1 MASPIY
7 VFGENGQTGQNG
19 LTTIQNHLED
29 LVRTPDTFLDFYI
42 ENPPSRPWPKR
53 QNGGT
58 SQIGLTTNQNDL
70 VRALEDYSPLGP
82 PNAFEGLYLES
93 PSNSL
98 PPRRDYKRGGG
109 NNNWASLACGVMIV
123 CIILGIVMFG
133 FLPGGALLWSNL
145 NQLGPRLRPG
155 GFGGCN

>member
-70 VRALEDYSPLGP
+70 VRALEDY
-82 PNAFEGLYLES
+82 
-93 PSNSL
+93 
-98 PPRRDYKRGGG
+98 PRRDYKRGGG